1 MPVNTTLAQYSD
13 FAFASAFA
21 IYVLALGL
29 SAFEFAGTSVRP
41 RTAADAQARAMATVG
56 ASAPD
61 MPGRISTADS
71 NRPPSERAGRA
82 AIALTLVALTLNTAA
97 IVQRGLAT
105 DRWPLGNLY
114 EYALFLSAATVVCWL
129 VAVRKYP
136 IRNLTVFVLAPVV
149 VLLFIAAAAMYND
162 AAPLVPALRSY
173 WIAIHVT
180 IIVSACGILTFAS
193 TASLLHIVAVRR
205 HGHGHGHGLTAWI
218 ANRLPSAEL
227 LDRVAYRTTI
237 VGFPLYT
244 IGVICGAIW
253 AEAAWGRFWGWDPKE
268 TVSFIAWVL
277 YAAYLHARATSGW
290 GTLRASWIN
299 VAALATTL
307 FNMFAINF
315 VVSGLHSYAGLN

>member
-13 FAFASAFA
+13 YAFASAFA
-21 IYVLALGL
+21 IYVLALVL
-29 SAFEFAGTSVRP
+29 SAFDFAGTSVR
-41 RTAADAQARAMATVG
+41 RRVAADAQTRAVTAVG
-56 ASAPD
+56 APTPD
-61 MPGRISTADS
+61 TPGRISAADS
-71 NRPPSERAGRA
+71 IRPPSERAGRA
-82 AIALTLVALTLNTAA
+82 AIAVTLVALTLNVAA
-97 IVQRGLAT
+97 IVLRGMAT
-105 DRWPLGNLY
+105 GRWPLGNLY
-114 EYALFLSAATVVCWL
+114 EYALFLCAAITACWL
-129 VAVRKYP
+129 VAVRQYP

-149 VLLFIAAAAMYND
+149 ILLFIAAAAMYNE
-162 AAPLVPALRSY
+162 AAPVVPALRSY

-193 TASLLHIVAVRR
+193 TASLLHVIAVYGRDGAR
-205 HGHGHGHGLTAWI
+205 GSLAWI

-227 LDRVAYRTTI
+227 LDRVAYRTTL

-244 IGVICGAIW
+244 IGVMCGAIW

-290 GTLRASWIN
+290 GSLRASWIN

>member
-13 FAFASAFA
+13 YAFASAFA
-21 IYVLALGL
+21 IYVLALVL
-29 SAFEFAGTSVRP
+29 STFDFAGTSVR
-41 RTAADAQARAMATVG
+41 RQVAADARAMVAVG

-61 MPGRISTADS
+61 APGRIPAADS
-71 NRPPSERAGRA
+71 IRPQSERAGRA
-82 AIALTLVALTLNTAA
+82 AVAVTLVALALNVAA
-97 IVQRGLAT
+97 IVLRGMAT

-114 EYALFLSAATVVCWL
+114 EYALFLCAATVACWL
-129 VAVRKYP
+129 VAVRRYP

-149 VLLFIAAAAMYND
+149 VLLFIAAAVMYND
-162 AAPLVPALRSY
+162 AAPVVPALRSY

-180 IIVSACGILTFAS
+180 IIVSACGILTFAGTS
-193 TASLLHIVAVRR
+193 SLLQVIAV
-205 HGHGHGHGLTAWI
+205 HGRDSARSPITWF

-244 IGVICGAIW
+244 VGVICGAIW

>member
-1 MPVNTTLAQYSD
+1 MPVSTTLAQYSD
-13 FAFASAFA
+13 FAFASAFT

-29 SAFEFAGTSVRP
+29 SAFDFAGSSVR
-41 RTAADAQARAMATVG
+41 RKAAADSQVRAVVTVG

-61 MPGRISTADS
+61 APGRIAAADG
-71 NRPPSERAGRA
+71 NRSPSERAGRA
-82 AIALTLVALTLNTAA
+82 AIAVTLVALTLNVAA
-97 IVQRGLAT
+97 IALRGLAT
-105 DRWPLGNLY
+105 ERWPLGNLY
-114 EYALFLSAATVVCWL
+114 EYALFLCAATVACWL
-129 VAVRKYP
+129 VAVRQYP

-149 VLLFIAAAAMYND
+149 VLLFIAAAVMYND

-193 TASLLHIVAVRR
+193 TASLLHVVAV
-205 HGHGHGHGLTAWI
+205 HGHRRSRRPLAWV
-218 ANRLPSAEL
+218 ADRLPSAEL

-290 GTLRASWIN
+290 GNLRASWIN

>member
-29 SAFEFAGTSVRP
+29 SAFDFAGTSVRR
-41 RTAADAQARAMATVG
+41 RTAADAQVRAVATVG
-56 ASAPD
+56 ASAPH

-71 NRPPSERAGRA
+71 TRTPSERAGRA
-82 AIALTLVALTLNTAA
+82 AIALTLVALTLNVAA
-97 IVQRGLAT
+97 IVLRGLAT

-114 EYALFLSAATVVCWL
+114 EYALFLCAATVVCWL

-149 VLLFIAAAAMYND
+149 VLLFVAAAAMYND

-193 TASLLHIVAVRR
+193 TASLLHIVAV
-205 HGHGHGHGLTAWI
+205 HGRANGRGPKAWI

>member
-13 FAFASAFA
+13 YAFASAFA
-21 IYVLALGL
+21 IYVLALVL
-29 SAFEFAGTSVRP
+29 SAFDFGGTSVR
-41 RTAADAQARAMATVG
+41 RRVAADAQARVVVAVG
-56 ASAPD
+56 APTSDA
-61 MPGRISTADS
+61 PGRISATDS
-71 NRPPSERAGRA
+71 IRPPSERAGRA
-82 AIALTLVALTLNTAA
+82 AIAVTLVALTLNVAA
-97 IVQRGLAT
+97 IALRGMAAG
-105 DRWPLGNLY
+105 RWPLGNLY
-114 EYALFLSAATVVCWL
+114 EYALFLCAAIMACWL
-129 VAVRKYP
+129 LAVRQYP

-149 VLLFIAAAAMYND
+149 ILLFIAAAAMYNE
-162 AAPLVPALRSY
+162 AAPVVPALRSY

-193 TASLLHIVAVRR
+193 TASLLHVIAV
-205 HGHGHGHGLTAWI
+205 HGRDSARGPLAWF

-244 IGVICGAIW
+244 IGVMCGAIW

-290 GTLRASWIN
+290 GSLRASWIN

>member
-1 MPVNTTLAQYSD
+1 MPVSTTLAQYSD
-13 FAFASAFA
+13 FAYASAFT

-29 SAFEFAGTSVRP
+29 SAFDFAGSSVR
-41 RTAADAQARAMATVG
+41 RNAAADAQVRVVVAVG
-56 ASAPD
+56 ASASD
-61 MPGRISTADS
+61 APGRIAAADG

-82 AIALTLVALTLNTAA
+82 AIAVTLVALTLNVAA
-97 IVQRGLAT
+97 IVLRGLAA

-114 EYALFLSAATVVCWL
+114 EYALFLCAATVSCWL
-129 VAVRKYP
+129 VAVRQYP

-149 VLLFIAAAAMYND
+149 VLLFIAAAVMYND

-193 TASLLHIVAVRR
+193 TASLLHVVAAHGRTRSRR
-205 HGHGHGHGLTAWI
+205 PLAWV
-218 ANRLPSAEL
+218 ADRLPSADL
-227 LDRVAYRTTI
+227 LDRVAYCTTI

-290 GTLRASWIN
+290 GSLRASWIN

>member
-13 FAFASAFA
+13 YAFASAFA
-21 IYVLALGL
+21 IYVLALCL
-29 SAFEFAGTSVRP
+29 SAFDFAGSSVR
-41 RTAADAQARAMATVG
+41 RRVATDARAVVTVG

-61 MPGRISTADS
+61 GPGRTAAADS

-82 AIALTLVALTLNTAA
+82 AIAVTLVALTLNVAA
-97 IVQRGLAT
+97 IVLRGLAT

-114 EYALFLSAATVVCWL
+114 EYALFLCAATVACWL
-129 VAVRKYP
+129 VAVRQYP

-149 VLLFIAAAAMYND
+149 ILLFIAAAVMYND
-162 AAPLVPALRSY
+162 AAPVVPALRSY

-193 TASLLHIVAVRR
+193 TASLLHILAVKGQESARTP
-205 HGHGHGHGLTAWI
+205 LAWI
-218 ANRLPSAEL
+218 ADRLPSADL

-315 VVSGLHSYAGLN
+315 VISGLHSYAGLN